1 MATGEYAISHDAL
14 DARSSKQIEHLR
26 SVLVYAGMLPTRDEH
41 VAALQRWITAELN
54 TISSKDDLL
63 VLRSFITWHCLP
75 RLRRSLDSRPASA
88 SQINGLR
95 NRIRTVMEF
104 LEWLRGR
111 ERELHQLDQ
120 FDVDEWLTTGPTTR
134 YHLRAFL
141 RWAAQRGHVGD
152 VIVPVRKSRQHT
164 PPIDADQRWEI
175 ARNILHNNEI
185 ALPYRVAGLLVLLYA
200 QPMATLV
207 EMTVDRVM
215 RSDDGVYVRLGTL
228 PLHLPEP
235 LDALMVR
242 LIEEHSG
249 KASIARRK
257 RSVWLF
263 PGAQP
268 GRHISYIQ
276 MVTQLHRIGI
286 HGLPTRAAALLDLCT
301 QIPPTIVS
309 RLLGLS
315 VATAEAWSH
324 TTGLGTY
331 ASVIAQRNNGS
342 GV

>member
-1 MATGEYAISHDAL
+1 M
-14 DARSSKQIEHLR
+14 
-26 SVLVYAGMLPTRDEH
+26 LVYAGVLPPRDER
-41 VAALQRWITAELN
+41 VAALQRWITAKLD
-54 TISSKDDLL
+54 TISSKDDQL

-95 NRIRTVMEF
+95 NRISTVTEF
-104 LEWLRGR
+104 LGWLRERGR
-111 ERELHQLDQ
+111 ALHDVDQ
-120 FDVDEWLTTGPTTR
+120 SDVDEWLTTGPSTR
-134 YHLRAFL
+134 YHLRAFVQ
-141 RWAAQRGHVGD
+141 WAARRGHVGD
-152 VIVPVRKSRQHT
+152 VVVPVRKSRQHT
-164 PPIDADQRWEI
+164 APIDADQRWDM
-175 ARNILHNNEI
+175 ARNLLHNNEI
-185 ALPYRVAGLLVLLYA
+185 RLPYRLAGLLVLLYA

-207 EMTVDRVM
+207 EMTVDQVIRG
-215 RSDDGVYVRLGTL
+215 DDGVYLRLGPL

-235 LDALMVR
+235 LDALMVQ

-249 KASIARRK
+249 KASIARRE
-257 RSVWLF
+257 RSMWLF

-286 HGLPTRAAALLDLCT
+286 HSMPTRAAALLDLSA
-301 QIPPTIVS
+301 QLPPTIVS

-324 TTGLGTY
+324 GIGQGTY
-331 ASVIAQRNNGS
+331 ASVIARRDGIV
-342 GV
+342 GEARD